1 MQSNSGLR
9 AAGKRGNGL
18 PAFAAKASLVAR
30 AIAFVGL
37 FIFAPIGWALPASA
51 ALSVLEHPITSSSAI
66 ETTPTVGNDGTNSLV
81 VYTVRASS
89 GSQGDIFYQRL
100 AADGSASG
108 PAVQVTTSST
118 DDQLNDVSG
127 NHIVYTA
134 FDSTISSSGDV
145 IVYEIS
151 SAIAQSIGNAAQLS
165 GPRIHGNKVVWTE
178 GTSTGTVVKL
188 FDLSWIG
195 TAQAAIVIAGPLP
208 PASEVQIGDRFVVW
222 SEFVGGQSDMAAYDL
237 TLGTRFVV
245 AGSATINERQ
255 GATSGPWIVWQSR
268 NVGAANS
275 RIEALNVDTAEAR
288 LIVNDGA
295 LPRLPSID
303 GDLIAY
309 ESNVTGNFDIYVH
322 RLSTSETFAVTNA
335 PGDQLLNNVHGNLVA
350 WMDASAGNGDIFVAR
365 LGFDRLVTPGF
376 QPSGLA
382 YDGTFLYVSELS
394 GLRRIDK
401 LDSQAGALRGSFL
414 APSPTGLDGRGNPN
428 GLAYDGAGHLF
439 VSDIGAFGAGIV
451 YEIDTA
457 GTRILNSFTVPFRG
471 GAIAFDGTNL
481 YIADLDGGTV
491 LVSDRFGTPIR
502 TFDSRLRP
510 ADMVFDPATGHLWV
524 ISEFDT
530 KISEITTDGRLIR
543 SCEGPRQPGIQ
554 GLGGVT
560 LVGSKLYVAEV
571 SDPDPFNPP
580 EVPGTI
586 HIVDPNALVCHLVAD
601 TSPPVL
607 TVPTAV
613 TADAT
618 SPQGAVV
625 FYQASATDN
634 VDPDPVVA
642 CAPPSGSTFPIGTT
656 TVTCTATDA
665 AGNSASATFQV
676 TIRGSTDQL
685 SNLINEVQSINAKQ
699 GVINSLAAKLQAVL
713 RAVNAGNADNR
724 ADACNKIDAFIN
736 EVQAQSGKA
745 ITVDQANNLIADANQ
760 IKAVLGCV

>member
-1 MQSNSGLR
+1 MVINTNISAQSS
-9 AAGKRGNGL
+9 
-18 PAFAAKASLVAR
+18 AR
-30 AIAFVGL
+30 LLA
-37 FIFAPIGWALPASA
+37 
-51 ALSVLEHPITSSSAI
+51 ESSSMLSK
-66 ETTPTVGNDGTNSLV
+66 SLA
-81 VYTVRASS
+81 RLSS
-89 GSQGDIFYQRL
+89 GSKITSAEDDAAGLAVSMRFDAQINRISATKTNVTNAISFSQTQDGFMSKVSKALDRMSELSILSQDVTKGTDDLALYQKEFSKLGAYIDDLATKDFNGVSLFDGVAHNVTTDSDGNTFSMDGVALTDTAYSTATAGDISTTAGAATAL
-100 AADGSASG
+100 A
-108 PAVQVTTSST
+108 
-118 DDQLNDVSG
+118 DV
-127 NHIVYTA
+127 
-134 FDSTISSSGDV
+134 
-145 IVYEIS
+145 
-151 SAIAQSIGNAAQLS
+151 
-165 GPRIHGNKVVWTE
+165 K
-178 GTSTGTVVKL
+178 
-188 FDLSWIG
+188 
-195 TAQAAIVIAGPLP
+195 AAITQLAT
-208 PASEVQIGDRFVVW
+208 DRAT
-222 SEFVGGQSDMAAYDL
+222 VGANVTRLSYTNEQ
-237 TLGTRFVV
+237 LGVLRE
-245 AGSATINERQ
+245 NL
-255 GATSGPWIVWQSR
+255 
-268 NVGAANS
+268 GAANS
-275 RIEALNVDTAEAR
+275 RIEALNVDTAESR